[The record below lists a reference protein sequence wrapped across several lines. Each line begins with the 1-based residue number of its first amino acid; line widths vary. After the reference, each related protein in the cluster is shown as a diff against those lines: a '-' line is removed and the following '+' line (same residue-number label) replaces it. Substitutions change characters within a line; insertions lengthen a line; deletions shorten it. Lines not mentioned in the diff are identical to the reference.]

1 MKKLQFL
8 SLFEKNI
15 ENALQLA
22 EKVLNASISR
32 NIEIELHGAEYS
44 GLLTD
49 VEKAVDILYLGEDRF
64 YRIIDVGVKGVGESR
79 TRVFVGVSG
88 HEPARF
94 DETWDIPPGNGPFK
108 PVEPVAIIKLVE

>member
-15 ENALQLA
+15 EDALRLA
-22 EKVLNASISR
+22 EKVLNARISR
-32 NIEIELHGAEYS
+32 NIEVELHGAGHS

-49 VEKAVDILYLGEDRF
+49 VEKAVDILYLGEERF
-64 YRIIDVGVKGVGESR
+64 YRIIDVGVKGAGKSC

-88 HEPARF
+88 HKPTRF
-94 DETWDIPPGNGPFK
+94 DDTWNTPTGNGPFK
-108 PVEPVAIIKLVE
+108 PVEPMKIEWSGN